1 MGGGPAPGLERSIEP
16 VVAGIV
22 GRVPLLTP
30 TLPPA
35 THTNAWILG
44 EERLTVVDPASPWDG
59 PRADLAQALEG
70 RRVER
75 IVLTHHHPDHVGAAA
90 WLRARTGA
98 PILAHPLTA
107 ALVDFEID
115 GELGHDDLVETDSA
129 AWRVD
134 FTPGHAPGHV
144 CLHDPATDTVI
155 AGDMVAAVGTIVL
168 APPEG
173 DLALY
178 LDSLERLRTLGAARL
193 CPAHGGVI
201 TDARGKLTEY
211 IEHRHMRTGQV
222 RGELARLAASEAG
235 GVLPLALVPGI
246 YPELPVAF
254 HGIAACQVFCH
265 LLWLEARDEVHRVVG
280 PPDTSGVVPMPRFR
294 PEGP

>member
-1 MGGGPAPGLERSIEP
+1 MGGGPRPGLERTIEA
-16 VVAGIV
+16 VVPEIV

-44 EERLTVVDPASPWDG
+44 SERLTVVDPASPWEE
-59 PRADLAQALEG
+59 PRADLAAALAG

-90 WLRARTGA
+90 WLRERTGA
-98 PILAHPLTA
+98 PILAHALTA
-107 ALVDFEID
+107 ELVDFEVD
-115 GELGHDDLVETDSA
+115 GELEHDGLVETDSA
-129 AWRVD
+129 SWRVD
-134 FTPGHAPGHV
+134 FTPGHAPGHIA
-144 CLHDPATDTVI
+144 LHEPRSATVI

-168 APPEG
+168 VPPEG

-178 LDSLERLRTLGAARL
+178 LDSLARLRELQAARL

-201 TDARGKLTEY
+201 DDAEGKLTEY
-211 IEHRHMRTGQV
+211 IDHRHMRTGQV
-222 RGELARLAASEAG
+222 RDTLAEATSG
-235 GVLPLALVPGI
+235 APSGALPLDLVPAI

-254 HGIAACQVFCH
+254 HGVAACQVLCH
-265 LLWLEARDEVHRVVG
+265 LLWLEARGEVHRVEG
-280 PPDTSGVVPMPRFR
+280 APDTTGVVPMPRFR
-294 PEGP
+294 PESP